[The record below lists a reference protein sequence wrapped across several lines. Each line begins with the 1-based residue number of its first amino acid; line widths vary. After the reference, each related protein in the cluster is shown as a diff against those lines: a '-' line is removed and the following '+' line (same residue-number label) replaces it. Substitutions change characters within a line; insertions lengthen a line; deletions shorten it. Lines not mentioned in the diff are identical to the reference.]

1 MRRSVLLPAAG
12 CYRKLKVS
20 RENMLGWSIERPW
33 SWPGPPPGSGA
44 ELGTGWSYAKI
55 DGMATDRTPR
65 TASLE
70 LRLTRQRNRAIN
82 LLGSAHT
89 AMQKGQWSHS
99 EDLLWGSLVS
109 ASRGVA
115 LWRGESVDDDAALR
129 KFVQRLGEAEKDRYI
144 RDAFDHLSAFA
155 EAAERVRDRRSRV
168 DYLFL
173 AMDDLA
179 EAIERLVARIP
190 GGDGPVPDADPDD
203 AVVDLGE

>member
-1 MRRSVLLPAAG
+1 
-12 CYRKLKVS
+12 
-20 RENMLGWSIERPW
+20 
-33 SWPGPPPGSGA
+33 
-44 ELGTGWSYAKI
+44 
-55 DGMATDRTPR
+55 
-65 TASLE
+65 
-70 LRLTRQRNRAIN
+70 
-82 LLGSAHT
+82 
-89 AMQKGQWSHS
+89 MQKGQWSHS

-115 LWRGESVDDDAALR
+115 LWRGESVDDDAELR

-190 GGDGPVPDADPDD
+190 GGGGQVPDADPDD